1 MSNDINTE
9 QKHQLDDE
17 IDLIELA
24 AIIWKRKLYIIG
36 FVFVVSVITVIYT
49 LSLDNIYESKA
60 VLKPTAQTST
70 QNSLGGLSS
79 LAGFAGI
86 NINSGGSV
94 YADIKVLM
102 NDQEFLADF
111 VKKNELAQKLI
122 EEPNTLKTDDFKK
135 NEKFYLSSLIE
146 EQVIV
151 TEDKTTQYITFAF
164 RNTNPVLA
172 NEILSALLKDV
183 SSVLRVKQLENVDKR
198 IENYKFEID
207 RAADITLKN
216 KLSELVA
223 NLIQSKVLASADEY
237 YGFSIISGPST
248 PDILDKVGPKR
259 AQMCM
264 IAFFSG
270 LFMTVFVV
278 LLIHFIQKALKTRSD
293 NYGRGT
299 SS

>member
-94 YADIKVLM
+94 YADISVLLS
-102 NDQEFLADF
+102 DKSFISKF
-111 VKKNELAQKLI
+111 VKMNEFAPVIVYDKKLLQEQDFIDNENLNFYELIKTNLTFSEDKNTNYVTIKYTHEKPVVA
-122 EEPNTLKTDDFKK
+122 K
-135 NEKFYLSSLIE
+135 NILSSLLIGISDE
-146 EQVIV
+146 L
-151 TEDKTTQYITFAF
+151 
-164 RNTNPVLA
+164 RA
-172 NEILSALLKDV
+172 N
-183 SSVLRVKQLENVDKR
+183 QMENIDKR
-198 IENYKFEID
+198 IENYKLEIE
-207 RAADITLKN
+207 RANDITLKN
-216 KLSELVA
+216 KLSEMVA
-223 NLIQSKVLASADEY
+223 NLIQSKVLANADEY
-237 YGFSIISGPST
+237 YGFSIISEPSLSE
-248 PDILDKVGPKR
+248 PMDKAGPKR
-259 AQMCM
+259 TQISI
-264 IAFFSG
+264 IAFIISFLGS
-270 LFMTVFVV
+270 VFAV
-278 LLIHFIQKALKTRSD
+278 IIYEYLKT
-293 NYGRGT
+293 T
-299 SS
+299 STKGGSHDSN